1 MSNLLLILIY
11 YFFYKN
17 TTVISK
23 FMLRYKYY
31 QKHKIFGGHMKTDD
45 AIIEN
50 LEVNYPLE
58 NLAPW
63 NRSCFWI

>member
-1 MSNLLLILIY
+1 
-11 YFFYKN
+11 
-17 TTVISK
+17 
-23 FMLRYKYY
+23 
-31 QKHKIFGGHMKTDD
+31 MKTDD